1 MNNVKVLTENDYKV
15 LSRMFD
21 VKQNIGLSKIKG
33 ITRKTLT
40 EKTGLSYTKV
50 RMAISLLMEY
60 GFVDMGIAKGKEMTF
75 YITEK
80 GLLELKNITLTS
92 VKIEGGNINE

>member
-1 MNNVKVLTENDYKV
+1 MKVLTENDYKV
-15 LSRMFD
+15 LARIFD
-21 VKQNIGLSKIKG
+21 VKQNIGLSKVKG
-33 ITRKTLT
+33 ITRKSLV

-50 RMAISLLMEY
+50 RLAISLLMEY

-80 GLLELKNITLTS
+80 GLLELKNITMTS
-92 VKIEGGNINE
+92 VNIEGGNVNE

>member
-1 MNNVKVLTENDYKV
+1 MKVLTENDYKV

>member
-1 MNNVKVLTENDYKV
+1 MKVLTENDYKV

-33 ITRKTLT
+33 ITRKSLT

-50 RMAISLLMEY
+50 RMAVSLLMEY

-92 VKIEGGNINE
+92 VKIEGGSVNE